1 VKARFIEFGG
11 GGMFMADTKEPNL
24 KGRSLPREEWP
35 AEYLRPLPASP
46 VREPDVA
53 SVVDGNWYPVC
64 AEPKH
69 EKLARDELAEKGL
82 IPYLPLERVL
92 VNKSYGKIK
101 PETRAMFTGYLFVKC
116 LPTPTHWSKI
126 TSARG
131 VRWLMMIDGAPP
143 VVPPGAI
150 ELVRLVEAEDME
162 AEFRRIQREQAEIE
176 HQREIEAGKQRAL
189 QGLKSQILWHF
200 SEGDR
205 VRIKSGPF
213 AGFYADL
220 TSAVDGHDR
229 VKALISILGG
239 VTPLEISAFN
249 IARQP
254 S

>member
-1 VKARFIEFGG
+1 
-11 GGMFMADTKEPNL
+11 MYMADSIKGNF

-35 AEYLRPLPASP
+35 AEYLRPLPRPAEL
-46 VREPDVA
+46 VRDPDVM
-53 SVVDGNWYPVC
+53 SETEGNWYPVC
-64 AEPKH
+64 AEPRQ
-69 EKLARDELAEKGL
+69 EKLARSELAERGL

-92 VNKSYGKIK
+92 VHKSYGKMK

-116 LPTPTHWSKI
+116 LPTPAHWSRI

-143 VVPPGAI
+143 IIPPSAI

-162 AEFRRIQREQAEIE
+162 AEFARIQREQAEIE
-176 HQREIEAGKQRAL
+176 RQKEIEAGKARAS
-189 QGLKSQILWHF
+189 QGLKSEIVWHF

-220 TSAVDGHDR
+220 KSAVDGHDR
-229 VKALISILGG
+229 VKALISLLGG
-239 VTPLEISAFN
+239 ETSVEMSAFE
-249 IARQP
+249 IQRA
-254 S
+254 